1 MNASTNPQVTTDQLL
16 EDLRAVVQDAE
27 SLLRATAGQVSDR
40 VQEARTQAEA
50 SVRQARERIGELERT
65 VAGQAKAAAR
75 EADRYVRDNPWQA
88 LGIAAG
94 VAFLAGM
101 LVARK

>member
-1 MNASTNPQVTTDQLL
+1 VNSQISTDQLL
-16 EDLRAVVQDAE
+16 QDLRTVVHDAE
-27 SLLRATAGQVSDR
+27 ALLRATAGQAGER

-50 SVRQARERIGELERT
+50 SVRQARERIGELERNVT
-65 VAGQAKAAAR
+65 AQARAAAR
-75 EADRYVRDNPWQA
+75 EADRYVRDNPWQS

-94 VAFLAGM
+94 IAFLAGM